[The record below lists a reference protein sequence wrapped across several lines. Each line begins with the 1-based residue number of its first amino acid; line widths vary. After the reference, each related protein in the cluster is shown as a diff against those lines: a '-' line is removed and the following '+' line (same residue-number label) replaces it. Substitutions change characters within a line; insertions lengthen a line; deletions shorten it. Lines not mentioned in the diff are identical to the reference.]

1 MSFLFSVALAVMVV
15 IVCVIAYRGL
25 ADATSGSARTAE
37 PFMGISLG
45 FGGSGGAAAREVAAM
60 GSGAPVL
67 AIQSFDTAAAAA
79 ALPLK
84 EFVIKASY
92 NSASSGDYVSK
103 DAINYVLSR
112 GCRYLDFE
120 VFEDPAD
127 PDGGK
132 VAVAHC
138 SNTTPGANN
147 ITSRN
152 LLPLHDAMLAVFAGA
167 FASPA
172 PNQRDPLFLRLRL
185 NPPAAAAGGG
195 SGDAAA
201 RMAQMCASVRG
212 IVTAT
217 LSPRLFKGTVTDKV
231 SLKTLAERIVLILDP
246 LPDADL
252 TAMASIVAGTV
263 RLRTYT
269 YKSIAEHAPQPPFV
283 ASAAAAAGS
292 DVAVMRAVSPARGDA
307 ENADYTA
314 FVANYGAQIC
324 AMQFAVRGEALEEY
338 ETFFN
343 AFRAAVVPF
352 SQALPYIRALE

>member
-1 MSFLFSVALAVMVV
+1 
-15 IVCVIAYRGL
+15 
-25 ADATSGSARTAE
+25 
-37 PFMGISLG
+37 MG
-45 FGGSGGAAAREVAAM
+45 A
-60 GSGAPVL
+60 GAPDL

-152 LLPLHDAMLAVFAGA
+152 VLPLYDAMLAVFAGA

-185 NPPAAAAGGG
+185 NPPAKAADGGV
-195 SGDAAA
+195 GDAAA

-217 LSPRLFKGTVTDKV
+217 LSPRLFKGAVTDTV

-246 LPDADL
+246 LPDAAL
-252 TAMASIVAGTV
+252 AAMASIVAGSV

-283 ASAAAAAGS
+283 ASGAAAAGS
-292 DVAVMRAVSPARGDA
+292 DVAVMRAVSPSRGDA
-307 ENADYTA
+307 ENAIYTA
-314 FVANYGAQIC
+314 FVANYCAQIC
-324 AMQFAVRGEALEEY
+324 AMQFSARDEALEEY

-343 AFRAAVVPF
+343 AFRSAFVPF